1 MNEFCHHIIFSYCSK
16 LVDPHMTAFE
26 PESVGNLV
34 AGMDFHRFYFDNLGG
49 PSLVNNAKNNIS
61 KSSINTTILNPHVH
75 VLGDEAAVI
84 AYIRLVQFIDKY
96 VIKNYIFYHLRK
108 KPIIIFFLSDAV
120 QHFYFPFSHI
130 IK

>member
-1 MNEFCHHIIFSYCSK
+1 
-16 LVDPHMTAFE
+16 MTAFE

-96 VIKNYIFYHLRK
+96 VSITTIMSTTSLLLFAQKRYI
-108 KPIIIFFLSDAV
+108 LSNLLQAHSYSEDSAM
-120 QHFYFPFSHI
+120 
-130 IK
+130 